1 MKYWKLIKYILV
13 KRKFQVLLVICFVV
27 LFVANSC
34 KHNSTPKPR
43 GYFRIEF
50 PEKTYQHSTLN
61 YPYHFEYPSYAEL
74 VPDQTELSEPYWLN
88 ININAFNAKIHL
100 SYKALSNNLAQL
112 IDESH
117 ELAYKH
123 TIKASSINEK
133 IFINEKENV
142 FGTIYEIKGN
152 TASPLQFHLT
162 DSINHF
168 IRGSFYISAIPN
180 YDSLRPIINFANQD
194 IYHFIETLSWK

>member
-1 MKYWKLIKYILV
+1 MKRTL
-13 KRKFQVLLVICFVV
+13 QVLLAICFIV
-27 LFVANSC
+27 LFLVNSC
-34 KHNSTPKPR
+34 KNISTPKPR

-50 PEKTYQHSTLN
+50 PEKKYQSSTLDF
-61 YPYHFEYPSYAEL
+61 PYLFEYPSYAKL
-74 VPDQTELSEPYWLN
+74 IPDRTKLSEPYWLN
-88 ININAFNAKIHL
+88 ININAYNTKIHL
-100 SYKALSNNLAQL
+100 SYKALNNNLPQL

-123 TIKASSINEK
+123 SIKASSINEK
-133 IFINEKENV
+133 VFINEKEEV

-162 DSINHF
+162 DSVNHF
-168 IRGSFYISAIPN
+168 IRGSFYISALPN
-180 YDSLRPIINFANQD
+180 YDSLRPIIEFTNQD